1 MAPRAN
7 THATMRPLFTACD
20 EPLSAPLDLEPRS
33 PVVAAR
39 TDSALAELAT
49 VPASDLEGTTYS

>member
-1 MAPRAN
+1 M
-7 THATMRPLFTACD
+7 D

-39 TDSALAELAT
+39 TEQALAELSRL
-49 VPASDLEGTTYS
+49 PS